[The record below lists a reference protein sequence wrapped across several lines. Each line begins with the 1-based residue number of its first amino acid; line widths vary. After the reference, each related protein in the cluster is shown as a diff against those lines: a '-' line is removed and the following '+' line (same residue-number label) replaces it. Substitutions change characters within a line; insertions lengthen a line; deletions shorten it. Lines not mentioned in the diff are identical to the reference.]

1 MGLLILG
8 LVLVLL
14 IAPRLWANG
23 IVSVVSA
30 ISFLEALFRREAK
43 ELIQRAVSILGII
56 ATLVLIYE
64 FALPLLVLGIIALG
78 IFIMVDN
85 LRELAG

>member
-1 MGLLILG
+1 M
-8 LVLVLL
+8 
-14 IAPRLWANG
+14 
-23 IVSVVSA
+23 VSA